1 MCRQPDVIGLDS
13 TGPRRSWPRLYSFH
27 VLAANR
33 TFALPRTTMR
43 VAGEASV
50 MLRTGWLVATA
61 LVVGCGG
68 DTTKPRGTASP
79 QSTPAAVSEDDVAK
93 HNRAVAHVNRNEI
106 KEAEA
111 ILKDLADRYPDNETI
126 AVDYAIAVMH
136 RHKGGTQAIPIF
148 EADVER
154 FPNSDRARY
163 GLAYLYSLAGRAK
176 EAIDFLKPVAEKT
189 LDGKCTDPHVAYL
202 YGKTLDD
209 AGATPAE
216 VAKWLQKAVDLDP
229 YFYTAA
235 YSLLRPLQATKR
247 PPEEIRAMTER
258 ADRLR
263 NHAFGTVADERLR
276 RMGPMLDVIPLE
288 NRAATPAAAPTGD
301 VFLEPV
307 GLVTNAE
314 WGKAA
319 PSKSASITVC
329 DINGDGLLDL
339 FIADANVTVGGKS
352 VPNAVLLQDEGRKFR
367 LATDHPLAAVSNV
380 TAALWGDID
389 NDGLT
394 DVFLCR
400 RGGNQLWRQTARGKW
415 AKVSDPGLALG
426 PQGDCRSGVLFDA
439 DFDGDLDVFLVYDG
453 SPNELLQNPGNG
465 IFKSM
470 GKALGVAGPESG
482 AVQAL
487 AADLN
492 GDRMPDLVV
501 LTKGRA
507 VEVFKPDLK
516 TGFAPAPEIARPEG
530 AVGAVVSLATPLNG
544 ASKLLAAKQAEGA
557 VRLELAD
564 VTGDGVLARFESIDG
579 VLCAVGADAESR
591 TIKLPALPKTSAWP
605 LANLDPKHG
614 PALVCL
620 PTDGGPPVAAHP
632 GPGRFDFFSLS
643 FIGDEDGKKHIK
655 SNRAG
660 IGVKV
665 CARIRD
671 AWLCQY
677 PLSQSSG
684 PGQSLQP
691 MAFGTRGAAAA
702 DFLFIDWPNGDFQSE
717 FSPPIGKTV
726 AIKELD
732 RVPIDSC
739 PLLFCWNGTKYDFI
753 TDFLGVGGVDYLV
766 RPGEYYTPADPTE
779 HLLLPPGVASLDGL
793 LKLKV
798 LEPAEEITFLDRA
811 SLAVYDLPPGWS
823 MTLDERHSALPP
835 KPTHEPRFYRT
846 AQTPIRA
853 TNESGV
859 DCTVAVKHAD
869 LKAAPA
875 PPADLRFNGRY
886 ERPHI
891 LTLEFASPID
901 ALAKPNLM
909 MDGWVAFPDAQS
921 AVNAT
926 QAGVEFSAPRLEAAG
941 PDGKWSVI
949 YPEFGY
955 PAGMQR
961 QMSLPLERLPKSC
974 TKLRITHSLEAHW
987 DRVALV
993 DAQPCPTLHKTAI
1006 GATVA
1011 ALAHVGV
1018 PRYDRD
1024 RDGKPYW
1031 FNYDDRNPFWP
1042 PRAPTGAYTR
1052 FGDCKELIDAAD
1064 DASATIGP
1072 GEEVHL
1078 EFKTPPAPPAG
1089 WTRRYVLESRGW
1101 CRGMRLYTRNGSTVE
1116 PYPTSGLPAEP
1127 RNTLHHKYNTRHIGP
1142 YR

>member
-1 MCRQPDVIGLDS
+1 
-13 TGPRRSWPRLYSFH
+13 
-27 VLAANR
+27 
-33 TFALPRTTMR
+33 
-43 VAGEASV
+43 
-50 MLRTGWLVATA
+50 MLRIHWLVASV

-68 DTTKPRGTASP
+68 DTTKPRGTASS
-79 QSTPAAVSEDDVAK
+79 QSTRVVVSEEDAAK
-93 HNRAVAHVNRNEI
+93 HNRAVAHINRNEI

-136 RHKGGTQAIPIF
+136 RQMGGRQAVPLF
-148 EADVER
+148 EATVER
-154 FPNSDRARY
+154 FPDSDRARY
-163 GLAYLYSLAGRAK
+163 GLAYLCSIDGRSDKAL
-176 EAIDFLKPVAEKT
+176 ELLKPVADKVEA
-189 LDGKCTDPHVAYL
+189 GKCTDAHVPFL
-202 YGKTLDD
+202 YGTIFENLNRDPESVPWFK
-209 AGATPAE
+209 
-216 VAKWLQKAVDLDP
+216 KAIELDP
-229 YFYTAA
+229 FFYTAA
-235 YSLLRPLQATKR
+235 HRLRDHATKSR
-247 PPEEIRAMTER
+247 QPAEAKKQAIER
-258 ADRLR
+258 DEALKL
-263 NHAFGTVADERLR
+263 HAFGTMADTRLR

-288 NRAATPAAAPTGD
+288 NRAAPPAPAPTGD

-319 PSKSASITVC
+319 PSKSTSITVC
-329 DINGDGLLDL
+329 DIDGDGLLDV
-339 FIADANVTVGGKS
+339 FIAGANVTVGGKTF
-352 VPNAVLLQDEGRKFR
+352 PNAVLLQSEGRKFR
-367 LATDHPLAAVSNV
+367 LATDHPLASVSDV

-389 NDGLT
+389 NDGFT

-415 AKVSDPGLALG
+415 SKVSEPGVALG
-426 PQGDCRSGVLFDA
+426 PQGDCRGGVLFDA
-439 DFDGDLDVFLVYDG
+439 DFDGDLDVLLVYDG

-465 IFKSM
+465 HFKAM
-470 GKALGVAGPESG
+470 GKALGVAGNDSG

-487 AADLN
+487 AADLDGN
-492 GDRMPDLVV
+492 RMPDLVV
-501 LTKGRA
+501 LHKGRPL
-507 VEVFKPDLK
+507 EVFKPDLK
-516 TGFAPAPEIARPEG
+516 AGFVAAPEIIRPEG
-530 AVGAVVSLATPLNG
+530 TVGAVVAYAAPLSG
-544 ASKLLAAKQAEGA
+544 ASKLLAAKQTEGV

-564 VTGDGVLARFESIDG
+564 VTGDGALTRFESVDG
-579 VLCAVGADAESR
+579 VLHAIGAADESR
-591 TIKLPALPKTSAWP
+591 TIKLPTLPKTSAWT

-614 PALVCL
+614 PALVVL
-620 PTDGGPPVAAHP
+620 PTDGAPPVAAHP
-632 GPGRFDFFSLS
+632 GSGRFDFFSLS

-655 SNRAG
+655 SNRSG
-660 IGVKV
+660 VGVKV
-665 CARIRD
+665 CARVRD

-691 MAFGTRGAAAA
+691 MAIGTRGAAAA

-766 RPGEYYTPADPTE
+766 RPGEYYTPTDPTE
-779 HLLLPPGVASLDGL
+779 HLLLPPEIKPVDDR

-811 SLAVYDLPPGWS
+811 ALAVYDLPAGWS

-835 KPTHEPRFYRT
+835 KPTHEPRFYR
-846 AQTPIRA
+846 AVQTPIRA
-853 TNESGV
+853 VNESGV
-859 DCTVAVKHAD
+859 DCTAAVQNAD

-891 LTLEFASPID
+891 LTLEFATPLD
-901 ALAKPNLM
+901 ALAKPTLV

-926 QAGVEFSAPRLEAAG
+926 QAGIEFSAPRLEAAG
-941 PDGKWSVI
+941 ADGQWSVI
-949 YPEFGY
+949 FPEFGY

-961 QMSLPLERLPKSC
+961 QMSLPLERLPENC

-987 DRVALV
+987 DRIALV
-993 DAQPCPTLHKTAI
+993 DAEPCPGIRKSTI
-1006 GATVA
+1006 GATIA
-1011 ALAHVGV
+1011 TLAHVGV

-1031 FNYDDRNPFWP
+1031 FDYDDRNPLWP
-1042 PRAPTGAYTR
+1042 SRAPTGAYTR

-1078 EFKTPPAPPAG
+1078 EFKMPPAPPAG

-1116 PYPTSGLPAEP
+1116 PYPSSGLPAEP
-1127 RNTLHHKYNTRHIGP
+1127 RNTLHHKYNTRQVGP
-1142 YR
+1142 